1 MKFLVALLIVAVASA
16 DHYMVH
22 NDDIFGL
29 PRVTQIFG
37 DIKDSELDDT
47 RRIIGT
53 ETVLMDE
60 KHDGLV
66 EKIVEFPKVN

>member
-1 MKFLVALLIVAVASA
+1 
-16 DHYMVH
+16 MVY

-29 PRVTQIFG
+29 FRVTQIFG

-53 ETVLMDE
+53 ETVLKDE
-60 KHDGLV
+60 KHNGVV
-66 EKIVEFPKVN
+66 EKIVEFPKVD

>member
-1 MKFLVALLIVAVASA
+1 MKFLVVLLMVTVASA
-16 DHYMVH
+16 EYYS
-22 NDDIFGL
+22 DDIFGL

-37 DIKDSELDDT
+37 DIKDSELDDM

-53 ETVLMDE
+53 ESVLMDE
-60 KHDGLV
+60 KHNGVV

>member
-1 MKFLVALLIVAVASA
+1 MKFLVVLLIVAVASA
-16 DHYMVH
+16 DHMVY

-53 ETVLMDE
+53 ETVLKDE
-60 KHDGLV
+60 KHNGVV
-66 EKIVEFPKVN
+66 EKIVEFPKVD